1 VPATLSRR
9 DSRPWF
15 GRESDAPE
23 ALSLSRN
30 GATVPEMNA
39 ADSLLMARLAAG
51 DDSALAEAFDLLGPV
66 VYGAALRVLGQ
77 RSAAQ
82 DVVQDVFVELWRRPD
97 RYDPELGSL
106 RSFLFMKARHRA
118 MDVGRS
124 ELRRNARHERHHR
137 LTPAQRQPSPCEQVT
152 DADAAREVRAAIR
165 LLPVDQRQV
174 VELAYYEDMTCR
186 EVAVAAGIPE
196 CTAKSRLRLALAKLA
211 MMLDRELL
219 ESS

>member
-1 VPATLSRR
+1 VPATLTSRT
-9 DSRPWF
+9 SRPEF
-15 GRESDAPE
+15 RESDEIE
-23 ALSLSRN
+23 ALSVSRN

-51 DDSALAEAFDLLGPV
+51 DDSALAEAIDLLGPV

-77 RSAAQ
+77 PAAAQ

-97 RYDPELGSL
+97 RYDPELGTL
-106 RSFLFMKARHRA
+106 RAFLFVQARYRA
-118 MDVGRS
+118 IDVGRS
-124 ELRRNARHERHHR
+124 ELRRNARHQRHH
-137 LTPAQRQPSPCEQVT
+137 LLIPEQRQPSPCEEVT
-152 DADAAREVRAAIR
+152 DADAARAVRDAIQ
-165 LLPVDQRQV
+165 LLPVDQRRV

-196 CTAKSRLRLALAKLA
+196 GTAKSRLRLALAKLA
-211 MMLDRELL
+211 RTLDRELL